1 MRSQKDLIK
10 VQKLLRKGSKKRGLF
25 SNLTNHHG
33 QPEKGLK
40 VCELLFTPSLSVLE
54 EGERDKMI
62 RQKSAPDLEV
72 EKKKVIV
79 KRKRNFKKSEAED
92 EDAHLNNNQRSQ
104 SYNMSI

>member
-1 MRSQKDLIK
+1 
-10 VQKLLRKGSKKRGLF
+10 
-25 SNLTNHHG
+25 
-33 QPEKGLK
+33 
-40 VCELLFTPSLSVLE
+40 
-54 EGERDKMI
+54 MI

-79 KRKRNFKKSEAED
+79 KRKRNFKESEAKD